1 LALDI
6 RRLSHFVAAAEH
18 GNINRAAESQHI
30 TQSALTRS
38 IQVLEDEL
46 GAKLFERTPR
56 GVTLTALGKRL
67 FDHARRIINTAAIAK
82 ADMAALIT
90 GAGGEIRVGVAP
102 PLATPELMGLLFSLP
117 RTMPMLAI
125 SITEMF
131 YDSLVQL
138 LRLGELDLAISGI
151 PDTSDRSDLHV
162 ETLAQIPVRMVI
174 VMRKNHPLCSLK
186 TITPEALQQANWV
199 ATSQNHYL
207 ASLAKYFAEKN
218 MQPPQYRLYANT
230 MSVLLRAVLHED
242 FVALLSEATIA
253 REFPPDSVVTLPHWA
268 QTTVRTVGL
277 MYTPNAIRSAAFLR
291 LSQNLVEHYKKVSAP
306 EQLPQRAGSQR

>member
-6 RRLSHFVAAAEH
+6 RRLTHFVAAAEH

-82 ADMAALIT
+82 ADMAALIS
-90 GAGGEIRVGVAP
+90 GAGGESRVGVVP
-102 PLATPELMGLLFSLP
+102 QLSTPELMSLLFGLP

-131 YDSLVQL
+131 YDSLIQL
-138 LRLGELDLAISGI
+138 LRLGELDLAVANL
-151 PDTSDRSDLHV
+151 PEASDRSDLNV
-162 ETLAQIPVRMVI
+162 EVLAEIPVRMVI
-174 VMRKNHPLCSLK
+174 VMRKNHPLCSMK
-186 TITPEALQQANWV
+186 SVTPEALQQASWV
-199 ATSQNHYL
+199 AATQNHYL
-207 ASLAKYFAEKN
+207 TSLARYFGEKH
-218 MQPPQYRLYANT
+218 MQPPRYRLFANT
-230 MSVLLRAVLHED
+230 MSVLVRAVLQED
-242 FVALLSEATIA
+242 FVALLSESTLASH
-253 REFPPDSVVTLPHWA
+253 FPPDSFVIVPNSLQVAT
-268 QTTVRTVGL
+268 RRVG
-277 MYTPNAIRSAAFLR
+277 MIHTPNAIRSAAFLR
-291 LSQNLVEHYKKVSAP
+291 LSQNLIDHYKKLSAGP
-306 EQLPQRAGSQR
+306 ARPIVRA